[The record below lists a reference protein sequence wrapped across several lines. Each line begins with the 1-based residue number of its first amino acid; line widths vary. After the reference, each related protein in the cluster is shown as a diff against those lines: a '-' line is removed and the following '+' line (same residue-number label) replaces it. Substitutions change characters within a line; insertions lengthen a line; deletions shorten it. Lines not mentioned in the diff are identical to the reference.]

1 MKHGFLRRFGAL
13 TLALAL
19 ALTLAVTPAWADDP
33 GDPGTTPTLIITKDG
48 GGAVPTELKVG
59 ESVTLKASPS
69 DQSITGTYA
78 WESNS
83 NSAVKLENS
92 GTDTVTVRAVEAGN
106 VTLTATLSNAD
117 GNIQGSCNITVKAA
131 PPPDVKVTGITL
143 SPAGAQTLKVN
154 NTLQLTATVAPDNA
168 TNKTVTWSNG
178 GSEAATVDTDGK
190 VTAVKE
196 GTATITATA
205 ADGSGVTATCKV
217 TVVAADKPAATKIEF
232 MPPAEKLAKG
242 DTKNVSLAVT
252 PVDGEVASVEW
263 TSDNEKIV
271 TVSGGGNN
279 PLSATIKGVSPGT
292 ATVTA
297 KAGES
302 DALTAKLT
310 VTVSG
315 IALSCPNNDTMT
327 GEAVTLVKNQKDTL
341 VATLYGDAKGGTVT
355 WECDKRAVADVSATG
370 VVTAKT
376 VGTATITVKAKS
388 ADGKQTFTS
397 KCTVTVTEDTA
408 TLINLG
414 SVGAGNEVSLSG
426 IVTELGYI
434 AARKGMTG
442 VDYVTGLSVPTN
454 QGILHYNYL
463 YEGDTGAGVGSEKY
477 YLTYRNGQKELS
489 RMSFVPRADFSG
501 TADINYTAWKGN
513 DSFSGIIRVTVNA
526 AGDVSYSTA
535 AAPASPA
542 AWETM

>member
-19 ALTLAVTPAWADDP
+19 ALTLAVTPAWAAD
-33 GDPGTTPTLIITKDG
+33 GDTGTTPTLKITKADG
-48 GGAVPTELKVG
+48 TPVPTELKVG
-59 ESVTLKASPS
+59 ESVRLKAEVINP
-69 DQSITGTYA
+69 DITSTGYTYDWSCPGLKA
-78 WESNS
+78 HPETATSN
-83 NSAVKLENS
+83 EM
-92 GTDTVTVRAVEAGN
+92 TVTAETVSDN
-106 VTLTATLSNAD
+106 VTISVIASPINSTGG
-117 GNIQGSCNITVKAA
+117 GNTVSGSCSLKVVAA
-131 PPPDVKVTGITL
+131 DPPDVKVTSITL
-143 SPAGAQTLKVN
+143 SETTKTLKVGE
-154 NTLQLTATVAPDNA
+154 TFELKVTKVEPDNA
-168 TNKTVTWSNG
+168 TNKNYSWSDEGANA
-178 GSEAATVDTDGK
+178 AATVDANGV
-190 VTAVKE
+190 VTARNV

-205 ADGSGVTATCKV
+205 ADGSGKTATCTV

-370 VVTAKT
+370 VVTAKA

-442 VDYVTGLSVPTN
+442 VDYVGKRYDMGNKLGVLEAIVEVGAAHPEIGEGF
-454 QGILHYNYL
+454 QAYL
-463 YEGDTGAGVGSEKY
+463 REFCKT
-477 YLTYRNGQKELS
+477 L
-489 RMSFVPRADFSG
+489 
-501 TADINYTAWKGN
+501 
-513 DSFSGIIRVTVNA
+513 
-526 AGDVSYSTA
+526 
-535 AAPASPA
+535 
-542 AWETM
+542 